1 MKAQQFKEMSAGEL
15 AGKLKELKQEYFN
28 LRFQHATGQLED
40 ANKLNFIRKDI
51 ARCMTEIREREIKGV
66 VEAVVEQPKKKARG
80 KAK

>member
-1 MKAQQFKEMSAGEL
+1 MKAKAFKEMTGGEL

-66 VEAVVEQPKKKARG
+66 VDEVVESVKKRG
-80 KAK
+80 RKS